1 MCVCVGGGTVQA
13 AYASQVTCSQTC
25 NLQIINVVLI
35 SHINS
40 CHFVGMVFT
49 PSSRSL
55 GPVPATSA
63 SETAR
68 VITLLQSESGVS
80 EEREV
85 AGWFTHTHTNTHRH
99 TCAHTHIHTHNCTK
113 GLLWA
118 TQLCDCFFYIH
129 PSIWTPTHKTT
140 TNTMCINICPFF
152 LLCFLHEEIF
162 DIPIKGLIHHQ
173 RRMRSSNKMM
183 SSNWG

>member
-1 MCVCVGGGTVQA
+1 MKASIQSLDKTVHKNLFSSGFFLAPCCWPVFTCWAIWMQKSWHLLGGTVQA

-80 EEREV
+80 EERKV
-85 AGWFTHTHTNTHRH
+85 AGCFTHAHAATRTRTHTHRRTDT
-99 TCAHTHIHTHNCTK
+99 HTHLYHTYMVTVSFLINSTPPYGHPHTK
-113 GLLWA
+113 LYM
-118 TQLCDCFFYIH
+118 CVYFY
-129 PSIWTPTHKTT
+129 
-140 TNTMCINICPFF
+140 
-152 LLCFLHEEIF
+152 L
-162 DIPIKGLIHHQ
+162 
-173 RRMRSSNKMM
+173 
-183 SSNWG
+183 

>member
-1 MCVCVGGGTVQA
+1 MGQTVKANIHSGQNCKQKSLFFLLSSVLQRAVGPSSHAGQFGCRIAGTCCGGGGAVRA
-13 AYASQVTCSQTC
+13 AYASQETCSQTC

-80 EEREV
+80 EERKV
-85 AGWFTHTHTNTHRH
+85 AGWFTRAHRRSHTH
-99 TCAHTHIHTHNCTK
+99 AHTH
-113 GLLWA
+113 
-118 TQLCDCFFYIH
+118 
-129 PSIWTPTHKTT
+129 SIAPYKVCYERHS
-140 TNTMCINICPFF
+140 MLQF
-152 LLCFLHEEIF
+152 LS
-162 DIPIKGLIHHQ
+162 D
-173 RRMRSSNKMM
+173 
-183 SSNWG
+183 